1 MELALL
7 PRGKNAYE
15 EKTYGTTSTYAL
27 YSDRLALIIIAH
39 SPLPVKAHGTKNVF
53 SEGGFF
59 KLGFSGVFL
68 RML

>member
-39 SPLPVKAHGTKNVF
+39 SPLPVKASWDKKCF
-53 SEGGFF
+53 FGGRI
-59 KLGFSGVFL
+59 L
-68 RML
+68 